1 MTRAT
6 VLTAAQRFACWR
18 VPSAC
23 RHRSGPPARPRI
35 LLKATPHRRGGQR
48 IRSAS
53 VTVDGKRVAVKKR
66 GGRHIATV
74 APRRL
79 ARDVVV
85 VKITVRYT
93 DGSRKRITKR
103 IRTCA

>member
-1 MTRAT
+1 M
-6 VLTAAQRFACWR
+6 V
-18 VPSAC
+18 VP
-23 RHRSGPPARPRI
+23 
-35 LLKATPHRRGGQR
+35 KRGRKR

-66 GGRHIATV
+66 RGRHIARV

-79 ARDVVV
+79 ARDVAV

-93 DGSRKRITKR
+93 DGSRKRITER

>member
-1 MTRAT
+1 MQPQLPLDAK
-6 VLTAAQRFACWR
+6 
-18 VPSAC
+18 P
-23 RHRSGPPARPRI
+23 
-35 LLKATPHRRGGQR
+35 ATPVTTADPAACTRRKLTVVVPRRGRQR

-66 GGRHIATV
+66 RGRHVATV

-79 ARDVVV
+79 ARDVAV